1 MWDEFEK
8 FKNTVKLDNNL
19 VSNDSFGDLYQLF
32 LAKKGNSVIDG
43 EYYTP
48 KPIVSILLSLIKP
61 NKGLLLDPSC
71 GTGGMFVQ
79 CAELL
84 NTSDLTFYGI
94 EKNELPAEL
103 ARLNL
108 KNNNM
113 NGTIVTA
120 STYYKD
126 PLDMV
131 GKFDFILANPPYNVK
146 DIDAIKLRQDT
157 RLPFGMPPFSS
168 KQKILNG
175 NYLWLSYFYSYLN
188 EHGKAACVMP
198 SQTSAGSIFFAD
210 YKKKLIESQS
220 IEMIIAL
227 SRCFFKYTSV
237 PCELWIIDKNVN
249 RPNRDKVLFI
259 NMENYK
265 VKNYSI
271 DYENEIMDIVNFY
284 RNNPESTINIAEK
297 AKSIKISD
305 LGKNNYWLTPRFH
318 IDIKEQE
325 IIGNADERLM
335 EIDNELAL
343 LEEES
348 IILRKE
354 LESNFGNHT
363 INTFAIG

>member
-94 EKNELPAEL
+94 EKNVLPAKL

-108 KNNNM
+108 KYYNL

-131 GKFDFILANPPYNVK
+131 GAFDFILANPPYNVK
-146 DIDAIKLRQDT
+146 GIDAIKLRQDT
-157 RLPFGMPPFSS
+157 RLPFGIPPFSA
-168 KQKILNG
+168 KQKLLDG

-188 EHGKAACVMP
+188 DHGKAACVMP
-198 SQTSAGSIFFAD
+198 SQTSVGSKPFAA

-227 SRCFFKYTSV
+227 GRSFFNYTPL
-237 PCELWIIDKNVN
+237 PCEIWIIDKNID

-259 NMENYK
+259 TMENYK
-265 VKNYSI
+265 AKNYSI

-297 AKSIKISD
+297 AKSIKIGN
-305 LGKNNYWLTPRFH
+305 LGKNNYWISPKVLV
-318 IDIKEQE
+318 DIKEQE
-325 IIGNADERLM
+325 IIENADERIM

-343 LEEES
+343 LE
-348 IILRKE
+348 K
-354 LESNFGNHT
+354 ESNALRRKL
-363 INTFAIG
+363 NTD